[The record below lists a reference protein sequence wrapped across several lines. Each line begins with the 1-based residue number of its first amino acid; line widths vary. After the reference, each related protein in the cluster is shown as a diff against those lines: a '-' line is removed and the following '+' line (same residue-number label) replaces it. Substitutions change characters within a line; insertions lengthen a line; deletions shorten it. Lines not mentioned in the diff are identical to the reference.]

1 MASSSSSVSGV
12 PSTSSI
18 IESIL
23 RSSPKMNS
31 FETLS
36 LPLTDQ
42 NPSVIRQK
50 FLKLSLKVHPD
61 KSTHHQS
68 KEAFQILSSAF
79 EILYDVESQKQHL
92 QTVLLQA
99 QQRISSSFANDDED
113 SKKKTKKRKTNH
125 SKNNNNWKEKKRQ
138 KKANEKSGDV
148 WTAERPRSWED
159 VVKELRRLE
168 ELERGFVR
176 RKSDERYQRKIM
188 GMIWKAMKVCRILDE
203 RAGCPSTFVNGLW
216 SPLYEQEV
224 LTIHRRSLP
233 ENWEIRWTT
242 TTYDNDTHS
251 STISE
256 PIQKR
261 LYRYTLT
268 GEEYE
273 THPSPEVEALIEKAR
288 IALKTN
294 KSSFHEEPRLFL
306 NEIIEYL
313 RDDHEYKDMDYDMM
327 ELEEE
332 EKARE
337 NNNNNKDGSSVKKSK
352 HQQPREYDY

>member
-1 MASSSSSVSGV
+1 MASSSSSASGV
-12 PSTSSI
+12 SSSSSI

-23 RSSPKMNS
+23 RSSPEKNS
-31 FETLS
+31 FETFS

-50 FLKLSLKVHPD
+50 FLKLALKVHPD

-79 EILYDVESQKQHL
+79 EILYDVESQKEHL
-92 QTVLLQA
+92 QAVQQKA

-125 SKNNNNWKEKKRQ
+125 SKNNNNRNDKRRQ
-138 KKANEKSGDV
+138 KKANKKSGDV
-148 WTAERPRSWED
+148 WTAEKPRSWED
-159 VVKELRRLE
+159 VVKELRRLD

-176 RKSDERYQRKIM
+176 RKSDERHQRKIM
-188 GMIWKAMKVCRILDE
+188 GMIWKSMKVCRILDE

-216 SPLYEQEV
+216 APLYEEEV
-224 LTIHRRSLP
+224 LTSNRRSLP

-242 TTYDNDTHS
+242 TTGDNDACS
-251 STISE
+251 SVISE
-256 PIQKR
+256 PTRKR
-261 LYRYTLT
+261 IYRYTLT

-273 THPSPEVEALIEKAR
+273 AHPSPEVEALIEKAR

-294 KSSFHEEPRLFL
+294 NFSFHKEPRLFL

-313 RDDHEYKDMDYDMM
+313 RDDHEYKDMDDDMM

-337 NNNNNKDGSSVKKSK
+337 NNNNNYDDSSAKNS
-352 HQQPREYDY
+352 RN